1 METNRECVCC
11 KEIPKILEKMS
22 KLEVPVN
29 CITEHPGFDGVCL
42 NVWVL
47 QTAYSQYRQH
57 YDTTASSTALHEF
70 KSYFYF
76 ASGNTDIQHTD
87 S

>member
-11 KEIPKILEKMS
+11 KEIPKILEKMY

-29 CITEHPGFDGVCL
+29 CFTEHPGFDGVCL

-57 YDTTASSTALHEF
+57 YDTTASSTALHEYV
-70 KSYFYF
+70 KIGVCLCVLF
-76 ASGNTDIQHTD
+76 AV
-87 S
+87 

>member
-11 KEIPKILEKMS
+11 KEMPKILEKMS

-42 NVWVL
+42 NVSGYFKQRTL
-47 QTAYSQYRQH
+47 NIANTM
-57 YDTTASSTALHEF
+57 TLLLHQLHCM
-70 KSYFYF
+70 SM
-76 ASGNTDIQHTD
+76 
-87 S
+87 